1 MTSILDCEMKSL
13 AGNNRE
19 QSNTCLRKKNT
30 VKANNKVIQHQT
42 GKSYVTAYEEIKTT
56 NDDLINQ
63 RIYNIQA
70 NLYDMKF
77 KGPKESSKSS
87 NLRTHSIQPHNDIP
101 FNPST
106 RRKEKSSK
114 NKVFGDHLVEK
125 EDSVIRIVS
134 QNVNCIGV
142 SHEIN
147 HKQENA
153 KDWMIQHSVDIV
165 GWQETGV
172 AFHTL
177 PRHKLLEIENNSGVL
192 IISTRRALLDV
203 RI

>member
-1 MTSILDCEMKSL
+1 MTSILDCKVKSL

-77 KGPKESSKSS
+77 
-87 NLRTHSIQPHNDIP
+87 
-101 FNPST
+101 
-106 RRKEKSSK
+106 
-114 NKVFGDHLVEK
+114 
-125 EDSVIRIVS
+125 
-134 QNVNCIGV
+134 C
-142 SHEIN
+142 
-147 HKQENA
+147 
-153 KDWMIQHSVDIV
+153 
-165 GWQETGV
+165 
-172 AFHTL
+172 
-177 PRHKLLEIENNSGVL
+177 
-192 IISTRRALLDV
+192 
-203 RI
+203 